1 MPKTSPSNRR
11 AFLAAH
17 PDVYFIDVENPS
29 SLQTYLSQ
37 LGWLNPGETFISTDR
52 VADSNMNCTLR
63 VTTNQ
68 RTFILKQ
75 SRPWVEK
82 YPHIAAPWDRNLIET
97 RFYEV
102 ISTDAI
108 LGDQMPRILGSD
120 TVSRTLMLEDL
131 GEAGDF
137 SGIYDN
143 DPLKQSEAITLVNYL
158 SRLHSQFNA
167 STFGTEFTNRE
178 MRTLNHFHIFKFPL
192 DVNNDLNLDQ
202 FTPGLTVQA
211 NKLQQDYAY
220 VDTVAALGNLY
231 LQDGESLLHGDYFPG
246 SWFKAS
252 CGIRIIDP
260 EFCFFGCREFDLGVM
275 LAHFVLAEQPE
286 TLANKLVDTYGR
298 ATINHSLVSQFAGV
312 EIMRRL
318 IGVAQLP
325 LKCDLRKKIE
335 MLDISRQL
343 VLSPQDE

>member
-1 MPKTSPSNRR
+1 MTGTSLSNRR
-11 AFLAAH
+11 AFSEAH
-17 PDVYFIDVENPS
+17 PDVHLIDTENPS
-29 SLQTYLSQ
+29 SVQVCLSQ

-52 VADSNMNCTLR
+52 AADSNMNCTLR

-102 ISTDAI
+102 TSTDAV
-108 LGDQMPRILGSD
+108 LGQQMPKILGSD
-120 TVSRTLMLEDL
+120 PASRTLMLEDL
-131 GEAGDF
+131 GEAGDL
-137 SGIYDN
+137 SGIYNN
-143 DPLKQSEAITLVNYL
+143 DTLKQSEAITLINYL
-158 SRLHSQFNA
+158 SRLHSQFDA
-167 STFGTEFTNRE
+167 SIFGQEFTNRE
-178 MRTLNHFHIFKFPL
+178 MRALNHFHIFKFPL
-192 DVNNDLNLDQ
+192 DASNDLDLDQ

-211 NKLQQDYAY
+211 NKLQQDRTY
-220 VDTVAALGNLY
+220 VDTVEALGNLY
-231 LQDGESLLHGDYFPG
+231 LQDGTSLLHGDYFPG
-246 SWFKAS
+246 SWFKAP

-275 LAHFVLAEQPE
+275 LAHLVLAEQPE

-298 ATINHSLVSQFAGV
+298 ATINRSLVNQFAGV

-325 LKCDLRKKIE
+325 LKCKLRKKIE
-335 MLDISRQL
+335 LLDISRQL

>member
-1 MPKTSPSNRR
+1 MFTLLTKKIR
-11 AFLAAH
+11 H
-17 PDVYFIDVENPS
+17 HYKFIFPN
-29 SLQTYLSQ
+29 Y
-37 LGWLNPGETFISTDR
+37 
-52 VADSNMNCTLR
+52 SNMNCTLR

-75 SRPWVEK
+75 SRPWIEK
-82 YPHIAAPWDRNLIET
+82 YPHIAAPWERNLIET

-102 ISTDAI
+102 TSTDAV
-108 LGDQMPRILGSD
+108 LGEQMPRILGSD

-137 SGIYDN
+137 SRIYNN
-143 DPLKQSEAITLVNYL
+143 DILKQSETITLVNYL
-158 SRLHSQFNA
+158 SRLHSQFDA
-167 STFGTEFTNRE
+167 SIFGPEFTNRE

-192 DVNNDLNLDQ
+192 DANNDLNLDQ

-260 EFCFFGCREFDLGVM
+260 EFCF
-275 LAHFVLAEQPE
+275 LAEQPE

-343 VLSPQDE
+343 VLNPQDE